1 MNLVR
6 LDFVGVVMMVGGAA
20 LGLASCG
27 SATLH
32 SSDGAAENGGSGG
45 TGGSK
50 GTDGVAGIAGS
61 ATAGT
66 NGRGGVGGV
75 AGGLGGGGA
84 GGVAGS
90 GTAGAGAGGTGGGT
104 PAAGSIG
111 GVAGGTGGRAG
122 VGGAAGGG
130 MGGTSSGGAAGK
142 GMGGT
147 SGCASVCGG
156 TQTCVGSTCLL
167 NDGQQCALVAQCASG
182 ACTPFYQDVD
192 GDGYGSGAATGF
204 CGTTTP
210 IGYAAQTGDCCDN
223 ASNLALAKLIHPN
236 AGFQTTSAGGVCGV
250 TWDYDCDGTIETSL
264 SNGECGSASV
274 YPSCT
279 RQFMNYPE
287 ADCGMMNIT
296 DYTCVPETV
305 PSSTGSGTMNICAGG
320 DVGGP
325 QTLGCR

>member
-1 MNLVR
+1 MRRGVGGCRRLWRLELILV
-6 LDFVGVVMMVGGAA
+6 VGFGCTAARDANVDGSLGAAGAGGAA
-20 LGLASCG
+20 GQKATGG
-27 SATLH
+27 SGV
-32 SSDGAAENGGSGG
+32 DGGRGGSGG
-45 TGGSK
+45 A
-50 GTDGVAGIAGS
+50 AGRG
-61 ATAGT
+61 TAGT
-66 NGRGGVGGV
+66 GAIGTGGGT
-75 AGGLGGGGA
+75 AGTGATGGA
-84 GGVAGS
+84 GGVAD
-90 GTAGAGAGGTGGGT
+90 AGAAVGTGGIAGGGAGGTS
-104 PAAGSIG
+104 A
-111 GVAGGTGGRAG
+111 
-122 VGGAAGGG
+122 
-130 MGGTSSGGAAGK
+130 GGAAGK
-142 GMGGT
+142 GTGGT
-147 SGCASVCGG
+147 SGCASVCSG

-250 TWDYDCDGTIETSL
+250 TWDYDCDGTVETSL

-279 RQFMNYPE
+279 RQFVNYPE
-287 ADCGMMNIT
+287 ADCGMMNVS
-296 DYTCVPETV
+296 DYSCVPETV

-320 DVGGP
+320 SMGGP